1 MAGVLAV
8 APTCMGLCRAVP
20 LMQVRKANMPQTVFA
35 EMMNREGN
43 PTLLDITSLDQG
55 FYLAAGIVPNCR
67 YFADNNLQ
75 TKEKKEAIASYLAEG
90 KTQFV
95 VTRYADPGERYALIA
110 EADGVFDLN
119 DMRHYKLYE
128 RIEENDGFYPEKEY
142 DMDTRISEKELRAFM
157 ERAYEKEGFEQEEA
171 RRIADVLMQADL
183 FGIESHGAQRM
194 MYYHQNIKSGSVDVR
209 ARAEVVR
216 ETPVSALLDGHFAM
230 GHLTAAK
237 AMNIAIE
244 KAQKTGIGMVVVRN
258 SSHYGIAGY
267 YPLMAEREGLAAF
280 SMTNT
285 GPIMVPTF
293 GREMMLG
300 TNPMAFCMPAD
311 PYPFWF
317 DASTTVV
324 TLGKVEVY
332 NKRGKPMPEGWT
344 IDGEGRPCSDAHR
357 MNQSILAGELGGI
370 LPLGGEGETT
380 SGHKGYGLAIMV
392 EALTGV
398 LAQGMLSPEMCG
410 AHGDH
415 TSHFFMAFDP
425 AMFGDPADIRARMSG
440 YLQALR
446 DSEKAPG
453 YARIYTP
460 GEKAHEAQ
468 KDRLQNGIPVEAN
481 TLAELRR
488 IAAELGIEG
497 V

>member
-1 MAGVLAV
+1 
-8 APTCMGLCRAVP
+8 
-20 LMQVRKANMPQTVFA
+20 
-35 EMMNREGN
+35 
-43 PTLLDITSLDQG
+43 
-55 FYLAAGIVPNCR
+55 
-67 YFADNNLQ
+67 
-75 TKEKKEAIASYLAEG
+75 
-90 KTQFV
+90 
-95 VTRYADPGERYALIA
+95 
-110 EADGVFDLN
+110 
-119 DMRHYKLYE
+119 
-128 RIEENDGFYPEKEY
+128 
-142 DMDTRISEKELRAFM
+142 MDTRISEKELRAFM

-209 ARAEVVR
+209 ARAEIVR
-216 ETPVSALLDGHFAM
+216 ETSVSALLDGHFAM

-237 AMNIAIE
+237 AMN
-244 KAQKTGIGMVVVRN
+244 IGMVVVRN

-446 DSEKAPG
+446 ESEKAPG